1 MRTPGLP
8 STLLADL
15 HEAATSFVASGD
27 VPGAVIVVGRGG
39 EPQEYAVGVAA
50 KDGAPIGPDTIVRLS
65 SLTKPIAAAAAMI
78 LVDEGMLHLDDRV
91 EHWLPELGHRRVLR
105 RVESPLDDTAPARRP
120 ITVRDV
126 LTYRMGCGA
135 LLRQPDSTPIQRAMR
150 ALELR
155 SPGPPKPATPH
166 PPDEWMRRLGSLPWM
181 HHPGDAWQYDTPGHV
196 LGVLLA
202 RAAGVSLE
210 TLLRDRLFDPLG
222 MKDTGFVVADDSL
235 ARFSAC
241 YAPESTAPG
250 RLVVHDGIDD
260 SQWRRPPIF
269 PDASGGL
276 VSTARDY
283 WAFAE
288 MLRSGGRHERTQ
300 ILSRKAV
307 DRMTMNH
314 LSTTQI
320 SAAGVFLDGGRG
332 WGFGLSVMP
341 GRGFGWD
348 GGYGTSW
355 ASNAATGV
363 TAILITQRLVFPVS
377 SGIEQAFWR
386 HVDAIVRA
394 LDG

>member
-1 MRTPGLP
+1 MRTQPLP
-8 STLLADL
+8 STALADL
-15 HEAATSFVASGD
+15 HEAVTTFVASGD
-27 VPGAVIVVGRGG
+27 VPGAVTVVGRDG
-39 EPQEYAVGVAA
+39 EPHVRAVGLAA

-65 SLTKPIAAAAAMI
+65 SLTKPIAAAVAMM
-78 LVDEGMLHLDDRV
+78 LVDEGLLHLDDTV
-91 EHWLPELGHRRVLR
+91 ERWLPELGHRRVLR
-105 RVESPLDDTAPARRP
+105 RVESSIDDTEPARRP

-135 LLRQPDSTPIQRAMR
+135 LLRKPDSTPIQRAMS

-181 HHPGDAWQYDTPGHV
+181 YHPGEAWQYDTPGHV

-202 RAAGVSLE
+202 RAAGVPLE
-210 TLLRDRLFDPLG
+210 TLLRDRLFNPLG
-222 MKDTGFVVADDSL
+222 MKDTGFVVPDESL

-241 YAPESTAPG
+241 YAPEHSTPG
-250 RLVVHDGIDD
+250 RLVVHDGVDD
-260 SQWRRPPIF
+260 SQWRRSPVF

-283 WAFAE
+283 WVFAE
-288 MLRSGGRHERTQ
+288 MLRSGGRHGQTQ
-300 ILSRKAV
+300 ILSREAV
-307 DRMTMNH
+307 DGMTMNH
-314 LSTTQI
+314 LSATQM
-320 SAAGVFLDGGRG
+320 SAAGVFLNGGRG
-332 WGFGLSVMP
+332 WGFGLSLIP

-363 TAILITQRLVFPVS
+363 TAMLITQRLVFPVS
-377 SGIEQAFWR
+377 SGVEVAFWR

-394 LDG
+394 LDR